1 MRTKKHTPYL
11 YMLPGVL
18 MVLCFVYIPVLMNI
32 VYSFFRLSSFS
43 AGSTFVGLYHLP
55 DRPGGVWNGFSP
67 DPGEWCYWQENAELF
82 PEFLLSARAD
92 FSYGSGPHV
101 HLHL

>member
-18 MVLCFVYIPVLMNI
+18 MVLFFVYIPVLMNI

-43 AGSTFVGLYHLP
+43 AESTFVGWTITEDFFLMM
-55 DRPGGVWNGFSP
+55 
-67 DPGEWCYWQENAELF
+67 CF
-82 PEFLLSARAD
+82 PLC
-92 FSYGSGPHV
+92 
-101 HLHL
+101 